1 MTKLHNENSAK
12 IFSLKKNISIVGL
25 RFFTVYGP
33 YGRPDMAYF
42 SFLESLY
49 KNKEILLMNEGNMS
63 RDMTYISDI
72 INGIMLSIDFL
83 KTKENVYEIFNL
95 GNDQPIFTKDLLRKL
110 ENMAGIKGKVK
121 MLESK
126 NEAIHTRADLTK
138 SKSLLGYNPEV
149 SFEDGIKMFH
159 DWYKNYYL

>member
-1 MTKLHNENSAK
+1 MYSGNTNHIFSEIDSLDPNSYYALTKLHNENSAK

-121 MLESK
+121 MLEYY
-126 NEAIHTRADLTK
+126 NEAIHTLADLTK
-138 SKSLLGYNPEV
+138 SKV
-149 SFEDGIKMFH
+149 F
-159 DWYKNYYL
+159 